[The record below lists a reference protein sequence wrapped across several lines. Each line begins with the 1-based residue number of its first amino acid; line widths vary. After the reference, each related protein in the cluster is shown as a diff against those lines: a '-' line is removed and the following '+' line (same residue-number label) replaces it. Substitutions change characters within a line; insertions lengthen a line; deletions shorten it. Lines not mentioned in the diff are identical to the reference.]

1 MYKIV
6 FLIAKF
12 KLMLSNAV
20 LAKIPN
26 SYQLINLLV
35 AYLHNVLCVIQLQ
48 EPAVLAL
55 ADIMSIMDNV
65 LSIH

>member
-1 MYKIV
+1 
-6 FLIAKF
+6 
-12 KLMLSNAV
+12 MLSNAV